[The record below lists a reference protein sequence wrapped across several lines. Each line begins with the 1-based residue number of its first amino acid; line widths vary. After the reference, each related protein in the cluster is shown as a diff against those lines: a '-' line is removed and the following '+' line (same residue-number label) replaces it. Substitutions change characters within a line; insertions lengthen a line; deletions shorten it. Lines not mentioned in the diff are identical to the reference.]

1 MNNYSVFI
9 LRCWK
14 DGNRV
19 RFRLENPRTAQTH
32 LFTSTKELDQFLS
45 DLFEIDAL
53 TQNHKEGDSDATI

>member
-14 DGNRV
+14 DEQEV

-32 LFTSTKELDQFLS
+32 LFASTKELDRFLS
-45 DLFEIDAL
+45 DLFETDRL